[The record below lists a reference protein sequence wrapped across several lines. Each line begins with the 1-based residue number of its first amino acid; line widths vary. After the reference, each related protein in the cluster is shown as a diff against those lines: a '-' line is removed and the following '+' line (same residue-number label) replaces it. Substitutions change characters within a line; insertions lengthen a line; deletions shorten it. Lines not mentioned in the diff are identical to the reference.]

1 MFNQKTK
8 KKMLKMDGSIYPALS
23 GPTIKNI
30 TDMKLRVCY
39 PFFAMAS
46 RQTSFYS
53 KIIMDC

>member
-1 MFNQKTK
+1 
-8 KKMLKMDGSIYPALS
+8 MLKMDGSIYPALS